1 MKARPELQTMICGE
15 IVAAENAHSH
25 GPEIRLRWRRDCSVA
40 RVGGVAEGA
49 VWSEPVSKVK
59 FPVNQGKY
67 REFDEA
73 RRRTRLKPEL
83 NSVAYAIIPCR
94 RTGNFLPGAGNF

>member
-1 MKARPELQTMICGE
+1 
-15 IVAAENAHSH
+15 
-25 GPEIRLRWRRDCSVA
+25 
-40 RVGGVAEGA
+40 VAEGS

-73 RRRTRLKPEL
+73 RRRTRLKSEL
-83 NSVAYAIIPCR
+83 NSVAYAI
-94 RTGNFLPGAGNF
+94 NSLPTEQGIFCPEQGIFET